1 MNVNSS
7 RASGIAIVQCEHH
20 MIQALVQRIH
30 AYVVLG
36 FKKLFVQKV
45 PDSDQY
51 IVGMIN
57 Y

>member
-7 RASGIAIVQCEHH
+7 RASGIAIVQCEHR